1 MAEKIIYLKMTK
13 PWGGFNVGDVVRF
26 GENKGRGRIEKG
38 EGIEVAKQKAVND
51 PAPVRRSPKIETADA
66 PPPAEKAVV
75 TPEIDDNAKAKAEA
89 EAKSKAETEAKAKAK
104 AEAEAKA
111 KGKDKAKK

>member
-38 EGIEVAKQKAVND
+38 EGIEVAKQKAVN
-51 PAPVRRSPKIETADA
+51 
-66 PPPAEKAVV
+66 AVSYTHLTLPTSDLV
-75 TPEIDDNAKAKAEA
+75 
-89 EAKSKAETEAKAKAK
+89 
-104 AEAEAKA
+104 
-111 KGKDKAKK
+111 